1 MKNYEW
7 SLDALYKG
15 YDDPIFLED
24 IEKLKNWKC
33 TLSDVCQK
41 LQKETKEIK
50 LHEGLA
56 LLEEIREYTYR
67 LKMYTQL
74 RLSVDSN
81 DEQNNVWSYTCLLYT
96 SDAADE

>member
-33 TLSDVCQK
+33 TLSDV
-41 LQKETKEIK
+41 
-50 LHEGLA
+50 
-56 LLEEIREYTYR
+56 
-67 LKMYTQL
+67 
-74 RLSVDSN
+74 
-81 DEQNNVWSYTCLLYT
+81 
-96 SDAADE
+96 